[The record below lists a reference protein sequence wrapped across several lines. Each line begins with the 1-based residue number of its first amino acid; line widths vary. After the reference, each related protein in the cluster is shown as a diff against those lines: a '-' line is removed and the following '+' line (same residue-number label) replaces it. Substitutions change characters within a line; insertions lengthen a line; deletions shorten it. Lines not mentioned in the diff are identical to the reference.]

1 MNYIQVRVDYY
12 LNSVKIQL
20 LIVISICYQIEKLTW
35 NTLAQLSNNF
45 AVTIQLLIWNKTDT
59 FVKWSKFKNNFH
71 LDKQFLILVW
81 RYSVGTTWKSQEP
94 DDVDLT
100 VHKQILYTIIRLD
113 KWVLDI
119 AVEKVLDEDYDNGS

>member
-1 MNYIQVRVDYY
+1 M
-12 LNSVKIQL
+12 
-20 LIVISICYQIEKLTW
+20 ISICYQIEKFTW
-35 NTLAQLSNNF
+35 NTLAQLSKNF
-45 AVTIQLLIWNKTDT
+45 ADSIQLLIWNKTNT
-59 FVKWSKFKNNFH
+59 FVKWSKFKKDFH
-71 LDKQFLILVW
+71 LDKQFLILVLW
-81 RYSVGTTWKSQEP
+81 YSVGTTWKSQEP

>member
-1 MNYIQVRVDYY
+1 MNYIQIRVDYF
-12 LNSVKIQL
+12 LNSVKILL

-35 NTLAQLSNNF
+35 NTLAQLSKNF
-45 AVTIQLLIWNKTDT
+45 ADSIQLLIWNKTNT
-59 FVKWSKFKNNFH
+59 FVKWSKFKKDFH
-71 LDKQFLILVW
+71 LDKQFLILVLW
-81 RYSVGTTWKSQEP
+81 YSVGTTWKSQEP

-119 AVEKVLDEDYDNGS
+119 AVEKVLDEDYDKRS